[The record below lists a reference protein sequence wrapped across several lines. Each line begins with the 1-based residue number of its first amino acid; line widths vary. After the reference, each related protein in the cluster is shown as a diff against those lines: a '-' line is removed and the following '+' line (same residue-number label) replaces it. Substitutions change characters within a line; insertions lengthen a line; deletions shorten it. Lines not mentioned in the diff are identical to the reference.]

1 MLTCGRFTS
10 GGAKMLGSMASLG
23 FRLLYTATGGVNCRS
38 DALGRRPLLA
48 GNGDRSPPPPP
59 PCMVWF
65 FGGMSGGATSIGA
78 MRVKVC
84 LTLSCTDLLAARM
97 NRIVTT
103 VIWKPVDIMKDFF
116 WRP

>member
-1 MLTCGRFTS
+1 M
-10 GGAKMLGSMASLG
+10 MLGSIASLG

-38 DALGRRPLLA
+38 DALGKRPLLA

-65 FGGMSGGATSIGA
+65 LGGMSGGAKSMGEIS
-78 MRVKVC
+78 VNVC
-84 LTLSCTDLLAARM
+84 LTLSCTDLFAASM
-97 NRIVTT
+97 NNT
-103 VIWKPVDIMKDFF
+103 VITAIWKPVDIMKDFF